1 MPLVTPPAATA
12 VVVVPS
18 FTVRPVVLSTLC
30 PTVTLLLTFTSSA
43 SLKSRFVPVRVIAML
58 LSELLKST
66 LPPGATL
73 PPVASPL
80 AATFQPAL
88 AVSLTFFSCSSVAAR
103 PTVAKL
109 GSVNVVLLRP

>member
-1 MPLVTPPAATA
+1 M
-12 VVVVPS
+12 
-18 FTVRPVVLSTLC
+18 
-30 PTVTLLLTFTSSA
+30 
-43 SLKSRFVPVRVIAML
+43 

-88 AVSLTFFSCSSVAAR
+88 AVSLTILSCSSVAPR

-109 GSVNVVLLRP
+109 GSVNVLLLKPWMSLVTPLRLTVPLVTPPAATAVVVVPLLTVRPVVLSTL